1 MAKKKRFAVVYEE
14 EGGLFS
20 VPLCRIIIDNETG
33 VNYLCS
39 IDTANGGISGITPLL
54 DSNGNVVV
62 TIPEKD
68 PFE

>member
-1 MAKKKRFAVVYEE
+1 MAKNKRFTVVYED
-14 EGGLFS
+14 EGGLFDIS
-20 VPLCRIIIDNETG
+20 LCRIIIDNVTG

-39 IDTANGGISGITPLL
+39 VDSGNGGISGITPLL